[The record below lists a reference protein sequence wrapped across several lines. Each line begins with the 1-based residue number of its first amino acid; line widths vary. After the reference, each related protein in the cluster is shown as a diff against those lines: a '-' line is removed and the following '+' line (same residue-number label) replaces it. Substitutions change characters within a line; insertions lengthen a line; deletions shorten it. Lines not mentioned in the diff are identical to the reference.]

1 MHIKYHAKEM
11 ATTANSHTINC
22 LNPAR
27 GFILRSSTF
36 ETYNTGKPNITT
48 GASITTM
55 GFMYMMLL

>member
-1 MHIKYHAKEM
+1 MKYQAKEIT
-11 ATTANSHTINC
+11 TTASNHIINC
-22 LNPAR
+22 LNPVR

-36 ETYNTGKPNITT
+36 EIYNTGKPNITT